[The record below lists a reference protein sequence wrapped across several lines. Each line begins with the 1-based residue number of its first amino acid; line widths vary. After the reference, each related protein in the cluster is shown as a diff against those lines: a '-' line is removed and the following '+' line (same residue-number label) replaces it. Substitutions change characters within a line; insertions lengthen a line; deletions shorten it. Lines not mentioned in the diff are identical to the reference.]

1 MKTWRFIEMVLLTI
15 TLCMNFAACSD
26 DDADIPSTNVKT
38 IHVEKGGT
46 LATLMTEEEQSQVT
60 DLILSGFLNGTDVNF
75 IRGMRNLRKIDFTD
89 AHIIGGGNSYAV
101 DGRFFATSDNIF
113 PPRCF
118 YNLYNSFD
126 LQDVKISN
134 SVIVI
139 GESAFQYCRSLTSV
153 EIPNSVTT
161 IEMFAFDGCTSL
173 TSIEIPNSVT
183 TIEDAAFSDC
193 TSLTSIKIPNS
204 VTTINGAFSDCTSLT
219 SVEIPNSVT
228 TINGGAFSGC
238 TSLASIEIP
247 NSVTTIGMFAFSDC
261 TSLTS
266 VEIPNSV
273 TTIGMFAFSD
283 CTSLTS
289 IEIPNSVTVIEG
301 CAFQNCN
308 LKEIHI
314 NSLTPPAVDGN
325 AFSTYSYVTLYV
337 PTESKD
343 AYMAHDIWGKFGNI
357 VEE

>member
-134 SVIVI
+134 SVTVI

-173 TSIEIPNSVT
+173 TSIEIPNSVLHKP
-183 TIEDAAFSDC
+183 D
-193 TSLTSIKIPNS
+193 K
-204 VTTINGAFSDCTSLT
+204 
-219 SVEIPNSVT
+219 
-228 TINGGAFSGC
+228 
-238 TSLASIEIP
+238 
-247 NSVTTIGMFAFSDC
+247 
-261 TSLTS
+261 
-266 VEIPNSV
+266 
-273 TTIGMFAFSD
+273 
-283 CTSLTS
+283 
-289 IEIPNSVTVIEG
+289 
-301 CAFQNCN
+301 
-308 LKEIHI
+308 
-314 NSLTPPAVDGN
+314 
-325 AFSTYSYVTLYV
+325 Y
-337 PTESKD
+337 
-343 AYMAHDIWGKFGNI
+343 
-357 VEE
+357 

>member
-1 MKTWRFIEMVLLTI
+1 MVLLTI

-134 SVIVI
+134 SVTVI
-139 GESAFQYCRSLTSV
+139 GESAFQYCR
-153 EIPNSVTT
+153 
-161 IEMFAFDGCTSL
+161 
-173 TSIEIPNSVT
+173 
-183 TIEDAAFSDC
+183 
-193 TSLTSIKIPNS
+193 
-204 VTTINGAFSDCTSLT
+204 
-219 SVEIPNSVT
+219 
-228 TINGGAFSGC
+228 
-238 TSLASIEIP
+238 
-247 NSVTTIGMFAFSDC
+247 
-261 TSLTS
+261 SLTS

-314 NSLTPPAVDGN
+314 NSLTPPAVDRN